1 MGQFSTLEIKGLDK
15 PTSLT
20 YDPWTKTHII
30 GDKGVTFAPPG
41 QPPQHIASE
50 SDLENKDPNSSSKP
64 FCPPE
69 SLRFVPNHKSQ
80 HLFISPSGLMI
91 VSKQTNKS
99 SENPIVYTN
108 YGFTS
113 GVHYWEIIC
122 PLSCN
127 GLRLG
132 VVKMENR
139 KLTVE
144 EMNTFRTTTCRVVG
158 ITLDLDKMTLQFQL
172 NSNEK
177 IGRSKTLSKG
187 YWLPAIRITGIDNC
201 VILNPYSTNEFT
213 SIPYGCCDA
222 TKREFADWIILN
234 GNAAW
239 KGLRDTDVR
248 DEIVL
253 KNKDGNNEHILL
265 RVKDTAA
272 FIKDCEKVNIKPQRL
287 DSMLKSLNQHP
298 GPDSV
303 IAKCL
308 AAKEERLKSLIENTE
323 GIKIDGK
330 RIYEEDIEHCEYL
343 PYTDKLLIAGKTS
356 LKIIPRDEETKSAF
370 STGTGSLNSLRLCS
384 PPQSESEIVKLYLT
398 KLEAQQ
404 LSITPN

>member
-1 MGQFSTLEIKGLDK
+1 MDQFSTLEIKGLDK

-41 QPPQHIASE
+41 QPSQHIASE
-50 SDLENKDPNSSSKP
+50 SDLESKDPNSSSKP

-139 KLTVE
+139 KLTV
-144 EMNTFRTTTCRVVG
+144 
-158 ITLDLDKMTLQFQL
+158 
-172 NSNEK
+172 
-177 IGRSKTLSKG
+177 
-187 YWLPAIRITGIDNC
+187 
-201 VILNPYSTNEFT
+201 
-213 SIPYGCCDA
+213 
-222 TKREFADWIILN
+222 
-234 GNAAW
+234 
-239 KGLRDTDVR
+239 
-248 DEIVL
+248 
-253 KNKDGNNEHILL
+253 
-265 RVKDTAA
+265 
-272 FIKDCEKVNIKPQRL
+272 
-287 DSMLKSLNQHP
+287 
-298 GPDSV
+298 
-303 IAKCL
+303 
-308 AAKEERLKSLIENTE
+308 
-323 GIKIDGK
+323 
-330 RIYEEDIEHCEYL
+330 
-343 PYTDKLLIAGKTS
+343 
-356 LKIIPRDEETKSAF
+356 
-370 STGTGSLNSLRLCS
+370 
-384 PPQSESEIVKLYLT
+384 
-398 KLEAQQ
+398 
-404 LSITPN
+404 